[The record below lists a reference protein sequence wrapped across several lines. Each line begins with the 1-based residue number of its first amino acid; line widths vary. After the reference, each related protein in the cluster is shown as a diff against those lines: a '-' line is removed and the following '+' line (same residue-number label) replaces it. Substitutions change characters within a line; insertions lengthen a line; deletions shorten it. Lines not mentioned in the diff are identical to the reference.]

1 MEEATLTYKQ
11 LMNLFLE
18 IRESQKDTEKKFQET
33 AVRFKETD
41 KKFQDTDKK
50 FQDTDLKFKETAIRF
65 QETDILLKRVSED
78 IGHLGN
84 KFGSFNEALVIP
96 SLEKLFE
103 EHFNCKSISQ
113 NQKILMNGNSF
124 EIDML
129 AYSNDSCYIIE
140 IKSKFRKDD
149 LKQLLKHIEKF
160 RLNSPE
166 HENKKLFGVIVAT
179 EFNKDNI
186 KELEKNGIYFISITD
201 NLIKLHESNSFTPK
215 SW

>member
-1 MEEATLTYKQ
+1 MEKISITYEEM
-11 LMNLFLE
+11 MNLFRETRQSIVEL
-18 IRESQKDTEKKFQET
+18 RESRKDTDRKFQET
-33 AVRFKETD
+33 ALRFQETD
-41 KKFQDTDKK
+41 RK
-50 FQDTDLKFKETAIRF
+50 F
-65 QETDILLKRVSED
+65 QETDILLKRVSTD

-84 KFGSFNEALVIP
+84 KFGTFNEALVIP
-96 SLEKLFE
+96 SLEKLFA
-103 EHFNCKSISQ
+103 EHFHCKNISQ

-129 AYSNDSCYIIE
+129 AYSNDSCYLIE

-149 LKQLLKHIEKF
+149 LKQLHKHIEKF

-186 KELEKNGIYFISITD
+186 KELEKNGIYLISISD